1 MQMFLTILGW
11 PPTFKA
17 SMRQQ
22 EFIEIYNIFY
32 GVVFDF
38 LSTINFDFLTL
49 CQKLKIHMEKK
60 TDLQNT

>member
-1 MQMFLTILGW
+1 
-11 PPTFKA
+11 
-17 SMRQQ
+17 MRQQ